1 MVKGVELRKAL
12 GAINDFLTMG
22 NKTNPANFLAF
33 PSSLLNPS
41 ANRFSLKSYGEYF
54 FRIFKRVLAVKQSQK
69 IGNTFVHFRL
79 KVRCYDT

>member
-54 FRIFKRVLAVKQSQK
+54 FRIIKRVLAA
-69 IGNTFVHFRL
+69 
-79 KVRCYDT
+79 